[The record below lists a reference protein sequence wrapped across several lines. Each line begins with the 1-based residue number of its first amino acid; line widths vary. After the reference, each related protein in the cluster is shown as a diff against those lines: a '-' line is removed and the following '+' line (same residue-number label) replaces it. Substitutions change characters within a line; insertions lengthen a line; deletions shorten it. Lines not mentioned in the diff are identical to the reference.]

1 MSLIRK
7 FFAALFLLWGL
18 LVFVAFML
26 LMFPF
31 IILIQIL
38 YKGKK
43 AQDLSFVCLRIWAK
57 GVAILCL
64 YRIKFKHKDSVDTSK
79 SYIYVCNH
87 GSYLDSISVVLAAPQ
102 AFKPLGK
109 IEMAKVPI
117 FGTLYK
123 KLVVM
128 VDRRS
133 PESRA
138 KSVEALKAD
147 IAGGQSIFIF
157 PEGTMNTTPELL
169 GNFYDGAFRV
179 AIETQTPILPMVLI
193 NARQL
198 MPRAHPL
205 QVKPG
210 TITCEFLPP
219 VSVDG
224 LSLDDLPK
232 LKEQVKQLMEKHI
245 LANS

>member
-7 FFAALFLLWGL
+7 IFAALYLIWGL
-18 LVFVAFML
+18 MVFVAFML

-38 YKGKK
+38 FKGNK
-43 AQDLSFVCLRIWAK
+43 AQQLSFVCLRIWAK
-57 GVAILCL
+57 AVAVLCL
-64 YRIKFKHKDSVDTSK
+64 YRIRFKNREQVDTSK
-79 SYIYVCNH
+79 AYIFVCNH
-87 GSYLDSISVVLAAPQ
+87 GSYLDAISVVLATPQ

-128 VDRRS
+128 VDRS
-133 PESRA
+133 NAESRA

-157 PEGTMNTTPELL
+157 PEGTMNTSDQVL
-169 GNFYDGAFRV
+169 GDFYDGAFRI
-179 AIETQTPILPMVLI
+179 AIETQTPILPMVLH
-193 NARQL
+193 NARRL
-198 MPRAHPL
+198 MPRNHPL

-210 TITCEFLPP
+210 IITCEFLAP
-219 VSVDG
+219 VAVSG
-224 LSLDDLPK
+224 LTLDELPQ
-232 LKEQVKQLMEKHI
+232 LKEKVKQLMEKHI

>member
-7 FFAALFLLWGL
+7 IFAAFFLVWGL

-26 LMFPF
+26 LLFPF
-31 IILIQIL
+31 IILIQL
-38 YKGKK
+38 LFKGKK
-43 AQDLSFVCLRIWAK
+43 AQQLSFVCLRIWAK
-57 GVAILCL
+57 AIAVLCL
-64 YRIKFKHKDSVDTSK
+64 YRIRFKNKEEVDTSK
-79 SYIYVCNH
+79 AYIYVCNH
-87 GSYLDSISVVLAAPQ
+87 GSYLDAVSVVLATPQ

-109 IEMAKVPI
+109 IEMVKAPI

-128 VDRRS
+128 VDRTN

-147 IAGGQSIFIF
+147 IADGQSIFIF
-157 PEGTMNTTPELL
+157 PEGTMNTTDQVL
-169 GNFYDGAFRV
+169 GNFYDGAFRI
-179 AIETQTPILPMVLI
+179 AIETQTPILPMVLH

-198 MPRAHPL
+198 MPRNHPL
-205 QVKPG
+205 HVKPG

-219 VSVDG
+219 VAVAG
-224 LSLDDLPK
+224 LTLDELPQ

>member
-7 FFAALFLLWGL
+7 IFAALFLLWGL

-31 IILIQIL
+31 IILIQLIF
-38 YKGKK
+38 KGKK
-43 AQDLSFVCLRIWAK
+43 AQKYSFVCLRIWAK
-57 GVAILCL
+57 GVAVLCL
-64 YRIKFKHKDSVDTSK
+64 YRIKFKNKEQVDTTQ

-87 GSYLDSISVVLAAPQ
+87 GSYLDAISVVLAAPQ
-102 AFKPLGK
+102 SFKPLGK
-109 IEMAKVPI
+109 IEMVKAPI

-138 KSVEALKAD
+138 KSVDALKTELAS
-147 IAGGQSIFIF
+147 GQSIFIF
-157 PEGTMNTTPELL
+157 PEGTMNTTPEVL

-193 NARQL
+193 NAKKL
-198 MPRAHPL
+198 MPRAQPL

-210 TITCEFLPP
+210 TVTCVFLPP
-219 VSVDG
+219 VPVVG
-224 LSLDDLPK
+224 LGLDDLPK